1 MMNNFRKKWVFKSLF
16 CILTVVLLLPVYSED
31 AIDDDIAD
39 LKKTGKAFSKIAKKA
54 TPAVVAIEVTAKRQE
69 SSQVPR
75 SPFEDEPFDFFND
88 EFFRHFFGI
97 PRPDGHGRAPTRPKQ
112 RKPDMGR
119 GSGLIVTKEGH
130 VLTNSHVVQEAEKI
144 TVLLNDGR
152 ELEATLV
159 GNDPGTDVA
168 VIKVEDGDLP
178 FLEFGDSDA
187 LDVGE
192 WVIAIGNPLGLQ
204 ASVTVG
210 VVSAKGRNNLHITDF
225 GDLIQTDAAINPG
238 NSGGPL
244 LDLDGKV
251 VGLNTAIVST
261 SGGYMG
267 IGFAIPSKMVKH
279 VMDQIIETGA
289 VTRGFLGIAPQDL
302 TKELADSFKMDNT
315 EGVLVADVVPDSPAE
330 EAGIK
335 RGDIIKEING
345 VEVFSSVEVSK
356 EIGLMTPDSK
366 AKIVLVRKGDLLTIT
381 VDIGVHPKSRFQLD
395 SLGEQLGLEVKALTP
410 EYAEQYD
417 YHNEKGVIV
426 TKVAPSL
433 PADAAGIRP
442 GNLILA
448 VDRTEVSNLAEYY
461 DAIKAAVTD
470 QRVLLLVKQGRV
482 IRFIALKL
490 E

>member
-1 MMNNFRKKWVFKSLF
+1 MALM
-16 CILTVVLLLPVYSED
+16 ILLPVYSDESM
-31 AIDDDIAD
+31 DDGISY
-39 LKKTGKAFSKIAKKA
+39 LKKTGKAFSNVAKAA
-54 TPAVVAIEVTAKRQE
+54 TPAVVSIEVTIKKERD
-69 SSQVPR
+69 SQVPGH
-75 SPFEDEPFDFFND
+75 PFEDDPSDFFND
-88 EFFRHFFGI
+88 DFFRHFFGI
-97 PRPDGHGRAPTRPKQ
+97 PRPDGRGKTPSQPKQ
-112 RKPDMGR
+112 SKKDMGR

-130 VLTNSHVVQEAEKI
+130 ILTNSHVVHEADKI

-152 ELEATLV
+152 EFEAKLV
-159 GNDPGTDVA
+159 GSDPGTDVA
-168 VIKVEDGDLP
+168 VIKVETEDLP
-178 FLEFGDSDA
+178 YLEFGDSDA

-267 IGFAIPSKMVKH
+267 IGFAIPSLMVKH
-279 VMDQIIETGA
+279 VMDQLIETGA

-302 TKELADSFKMDNT
+302 TRELAEAFKMESS

-330 EAGIK
+330 EAGIM

-345 VEVFSSVEVSK
+345 VEVSSSVEVSK
-356 EIGLMTPDSK
+356 EIGLMTPNSK
-366 AKIVLVRKGDLLTIT
+366 ALIALIRKGEPLTLK
-381 VDIGVHPKSRFQLD
+381 VLIGVHPKNRFQLD
-395 SLGEQLGLEVKALTP
+395 SLSEKLGLEVEALTTDYI
-410 EYAEQYD
+410 EKYN
-417 YHNEKGVIV
+417 YHNQKGVIV
-426 TKVAPSL
+426 TKVVPSL

-448 VDRTEVSNLAEYY
+448 VDRIEVNNLAEYY
-461 DAIKAAVTD
+461 DAIKEAVLK
-470 QRVLLLVKQGRV
+470 QRVLLLVKQGKV
-482 IRFIALKL
+482 NRFINLKL